1 MSIIILNLVLILN
14 PEIIVIGGDILEL
27 PEVEKLFIEP
37 INQILKNIL
46 PFRTPVIKKASL
58 GVDAGVLGCSIFAIS
73 NILGTLYPYK
83 I

>member
-1 MSIIILNLVLILN
+1 MEPVNRII
-14 PEIIVIGGDILEL
+14 
-27 PEVEKLFIEP
+27 
-37 INQILKNIL
+37 KNIV
-46 PFRTPVIKKASL
+46 PFETPLIKKASL